1 MMEAATTVTAQRD
14 LVELLG
20 LFYSIA
26 RQRMTADDAERMEAL
41 ALKLL
46 RSANKDVREAAQQSF
61 TLYLDTLEK
70 AKKEAVFRR
79 FAAVLAGRRKLE
91 PEEEEQAIRVV
102 CAVVLDDT
110 SSLRPLTKEA
120 LLFLLHYD
128 SAKTAVNDIIANMI
142 SQFKKTHVKQ
152 LYRLKR
158 EFEEEDWEMLNANTK
173 YVPY

>member
-1 MMEAATTVTAQRD
+1 MVEAATTFTAQRD

-26 RQRMTADDAERMEAL
+26 RQRMTPDDAERMEAL

-79 FAAVLAGRRKLE
+79 FAAVLASRRKLE
-91 PEEEEQAIRVV
+91 PGEEEQAVGATR
-102 CAVVLDDT
+102 
-110 SSLRPLTKEA
+110 RREA
-120 LLFLLHYD
+120 
-128 SAKTAVNDIIANMI
+128 
-142 SQFKKTHVKQ
+142 
-152 LYRLKR
+152 
-158 EFEEEDWEMLNANTK
+158 
-173 YVPY
+173 